1 MGSVQT
7 MAKSKIIYK
16 EKADIFAEYYHP
28 QSDDSLEYKSTL
40 LIKDSGKQPITMKLK
55 FDGMHPSFAP
65 MPPEEH
71 IIRAKDIIDLYLK
84 LKRWFGKY
92 GYELK

>member
-1 MGSVQT
+1 
-7 MAKSKIIYK
+7 MAKSNIIYK
-16 EKADIFAEYYHP
+16 DRPTVYAKYYHP
-28 QSDDSLEYKSTL
+28 QSGGFLEYKST
-40 LIKDSGKQPITMKLK
+40 IQIRDSGQHPIRMRLK
-55 FDGMHPSFAP
+55 FDGIPPSFAP

-71 IIRAKDIIDLYLK
+71 TIKAKDIVDLCLK

>member
-1 MGSVQT
+1 MGV
-7 MAKSKIIYK
+7 
-16 EKADIFAEYYHP
+16 
-28 QSDDSLEYKSTL
+28 
-40 LIKDSGKQPITMKLK
+40 SGEVNA

-71 IIRAKDIIDLYLK
+71 TIRAKDIIDLFLK

-92 GYELK
+92 GYELKYNTSFFNFPCDISGTFFANYPSAIRELSFTSYQPM